1 MEHPS
6 VVVVGG
12 GVMGLATG
20 SALAGAGA
28 RVTVLERFQVAHRW
42 ASSHGFSRAIRHEYG
57 NRPIYTEMVAQSL
70 RQWDELAAEA
80 GEQLYVE
87 TGVLTLGEAG
97 DGETLHGYEVM
108 RRAGLPVELLTGEEC
123 RKRFPQFDVEEFDAI
138 TYNPRGGFLLVDE
151 CMLAL
156 RRRLESRGGKL
167 REGARVTRVESASPG
182 ARIILETGETL
193 AADRVVVTA
202 GPWVRDVLPEW
213 SLPVRPTRQQ
223 VCYLRGLPLATF
235 GLGIFPIFLA
245 RMEFYGFPLYRE
257 LGFKVGSHVVGS
269 EVDPNVP
276 YDSSQEEVERVR
288 AFLHRV
294 IPAAAEAPLESADM
308 CMYDVS
314 PDEDFILDHLPG
326 APEIIVGSGF
336 SGHGFKFGVLIGEL
350 LAALALGLTPA
361 FPLDRFLLRRFDS
374 PRTAS
379 R

>member
-20 SALAGAGA
+20 AALAEAGA
-28 RVTVLERFQVAHRW
+28 RVTVLERFQVAHSR
-42 ASSHGFSRAIRHEYG
+42 ASSHGLSRAIRHEYG
-57 NRPIYTEMVAQSL
+57 NRPIYTEMVAESL
-70 RQWDELAAEA
+70 RRWDDLAAEM
-80 GEQLYVE
+80 GELLYVE
-87 TGVLTLGEAG
+87 SGVLTLGEVG
-97 DGETLHGYEVM
+97 DGETLQGYEVM

-123 RKRFPQFDVEEFDAI
+123 RKRFPQFQVEEFDAI

-151 CMLAL
+151 CMHAL
-156 RRRLESRGGKL
+156 HRRLLSRGGEV
-167 REGARVTRVESASPG
+167 REGVRVTRVESAPSG
-182 ARIILETGETL
+182 ARVILETGETL

-202 GPWVRDVLPEW
+202 GPWIQDVLPEW

-223 VCYLRGLPLATF
+223 VCYLRGLPPDAF
-235 GLGIFPIFLA
+235 GLGVFPIFLA
-245 RMEFYGFPLYRE
+245 RMEYYGFPLYGE
-257 LGFKVGSHVVGS
+257 LGFKVGCHIAGS

-276 YDSSQEEVERVR
+276 YGASPEEVERLR
-288 AFLHRV
+288 AFLARV
-294 IPAAAEAPLESADM
+294 IPAAADAPFASADM

-336 SGHGFKFGVLIGEL
+336 SGHGFKFGVLVGEM

-374 PRTAS
+374 PRQ
-379 R
+379 